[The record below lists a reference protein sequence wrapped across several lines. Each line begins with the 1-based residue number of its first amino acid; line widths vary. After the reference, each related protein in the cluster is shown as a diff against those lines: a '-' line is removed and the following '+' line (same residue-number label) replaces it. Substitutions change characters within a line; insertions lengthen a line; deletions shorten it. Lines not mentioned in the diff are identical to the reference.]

1 MKKLYILILLNC
13 FLFVNVGTSQVVF
26 SGNGNAGFGSPIGNS
41 MMSFSD
47 DGTTITVNFTKGTG
61 DFNDTLVMYID
72 NGSTGR
78 TAINGDVND
87 TADSHRRAI
96 SNTGSGDITFP
107 AGFEVT
113 HSIAINTSFGGLWS
127 IPNSGT
133 IGDNGLVFIDA
144 VGNPA
149 LASTASFSFSFDWS
163 EIGLTNTDNFSF
175 VVTYG
180 NPNDNGTNMFSSDE
194 GYGTVTPG
202 NPGLN
207 AFSFSTVLFY
217 PSGTLGTN
225 DFDNKKTFKIS
236 PNPVNTWFKINSGI
250 NELRVYDMTGKLVKT
265 FNGNFTANDS
275 FDISDL
281 KQSIYLVKIENSNGQ
296 TLTSK
301 LIKL

>member
-1 MKKLYILILLNC
+1 MKKLYILILLNY
-13 FLFVNVGTSQVVF
+13 FFFVNVGTSQVVF
-26 SGNGNAGFGSPIGNS
+26 NGNGNSGFGSPLGNS
-41 MMSFSD
+41 MMNFSD

-61 DFNDTLVMYID
+61 DFNDTMAMYID
-72 NGSTGR
+72 NGSAGR

-113 HSIAINTSFGGLWS
+113 HAIAINTSFGGLWS
-127 IPNSGT
+127 LSSSGM
-133 IGDNGLVFIDA
+133 IGDNGLDFIDA

-149 LASTASFSFSFDWS
+149 LATTASFSFSFDWS
-163 EIGLTNTDNFSF
+163 EIGLTGSDNFSF

-180 NPNDNGTNMFSSDE
+180 NPNDGGFNMFSSDE
-194 GYGTVTPG
+194 GYGTVASG
-202 NPGLN
+202 NPGFS

-217 PSGTLGTN
+217 PSGSLGTT
-225 DFDNKKTFKIS
+225 DFENKTTFKIS
-236 PNPVNTWFKINSGI
+236 PNPVNTLFKIN
-250 NELRVYDMTGKLVKT
+250 NLVNDLRIYDITGKLVKT

-281 KQSIYLVKIENSNGQ
+281 NQSIYLVKVENSNGQ
-296 TLTSK
+296 VLTSK